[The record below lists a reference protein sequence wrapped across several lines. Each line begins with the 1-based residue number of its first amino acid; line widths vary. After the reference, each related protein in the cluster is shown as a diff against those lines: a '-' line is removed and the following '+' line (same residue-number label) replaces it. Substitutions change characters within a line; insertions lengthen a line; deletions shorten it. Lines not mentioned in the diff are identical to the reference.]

1 MPGWGAN
8 SITVADEL
16 TRGRDAYDRLAWA
29 DAFAHL
35 AAADRARPLAA
46 DDLDRLAIAAFLSDQ
61 EQASMDIWQR
71 AHNAFLSLGDEPRA
85 VRTAIHMAMGLVNA
99 GEFARAGGWLARA
112 RRLLDDGQRDCVE
125 LGYLLVPA
133 ALQSL
138 MSGDLESASAAFR
151 HVMEIADRLRAP
163 PTINLASSIAF
174 AASLRKRRWRTARPA
189 QPEDLPSPAW
199 P

>member
-8 SITVADEL
+8 SITMADEL

-71 AHNAFLSLGDEPRA
+71 AHTHS
-85 VRTAIHMAMGLVNA
+85 
-99 GEFARAGGWLARA
+99 
-112 RRLLDDGQRDCVE
+112 
-125 LGYLLVPA
+125 
-133 ALQSL
+133 
-138 MSGDLESASAAFR
+138 
-151 HVMEIADRLRAP
+151 
-163 PTINLASSIAF
+163 
-174 AASLRKRRWRTARPA
+174 
-189 QPEDLPSPAW
+189 
-199 P
+199 